1 MRSTVKVLFFI
12 AVVNIM
18 LCAIAGIETPATDKE
33 CLDCFDQSGITEVA
47 IDLPVEGAGLRFPRG
62 VADSL
67 VEDIAQGE
75 FQSNNCLV
83 SVFVPSNI
91 VSIGR
96 QAFHSCTNLNAVV
109 FEEGDAVLVIDV
121 DAFSYCTNLEKL
133 DIKRQR
139 LSINAYAFA
148 NCSSIEEI
156 ELPDRC
162 FNIDGRSFWGCR
174 SLSRIDLSHASTE
187 WLSAFEGCNSLREI
201 KVSVDNATYETID
214 GMLVYKNRHSV
225 VKYPP
230 ALSADVVELA
240 FNPSVI
246 CPFAFESC
254 QAKKIVLHE
263 GLKAVGVAAF
273 YLCTNITEMV
283 VPSSVELIDDNAFIG
298 CSNLTTVVFKG
309 DKLPE
314 LGDSV
319 FPPWVKFKGD
329 SLAAKQ
335 MALLENAKEKQGG
348 K

>member
-1 MRSTVKVLFFI
+1 MSTVKVLFF
-12 AVVNIM
+12 AAALNGM
-18 LCAIAGIETPATDKE
+18 LCAIAGIETPAMDKE
-33 CLDCFDQSGITEVA
+33 CLDCHGQLGITGVA
-47 IDLPVEGAGLRFPRG
+47 IDLPVEGTQLRFPREMDDG
-62 VADSL
+62 L
-67 VEDIAQGE
+67 VENIGQGA

-96 QAFHSCTNLNAVV
+96 RAFHSCTNLNAVV
-109 FEEGDAVLVIDV
+109 FEEGDTGLVIDA
-121 DAFSYCTNLEKL
+121 DAFSYCTNLKKL

-148 NCSSIEEI
+148 NCSSIEEV
-156 ELPDRC
+156 ELPDCC
-162 FNIDGRSFWGCR
+162 FNIDGRSFLGCR

-230 ALSADVVELA
+230 ALLADAVELA
-240 FNPSVI
+240 FNPNVI

-263 GLKAVGVAAF
+263 GLRAVGVAAF
-273 YLCTNITEMV
+273 CLCTNITKMV

-309 DKLPE
+309 DQLPE
-314 LGDSV
+314 LGDNV

-329 SLAAKQ
+329 SLTAEQ
-335 MALLENAKEKQGG
+335 IALLEKAKERQGG